1 MFVYVFLCVCVFTA
15 YTNELPSFYREDHT
29 AYQPTVLFKRTRH
42 HKGSIYCMAWTPM
55 GDLMATG
62 SNDKTVK
69 LMKFNPET
77 SNLEGLC
84 TWALGILCL

>member
-1 MFVYVFLCVCVFTA
+1 MLQLKERTDRGILCEF
-15 YTNELPSFYREDHT
+15 REDHT
-29 AYQPTVLFKRTRH
+29 TYQPTVLFKRTRH
-42 HKGSIYCMAWTPM
+42 HKGSIYCMAWSPV

-77 SNLEGLC
+77 SNLEGD
-84 TWALGILCL
+84 TTI